1 MVYAPE
7 KLNILMT
14 DYFIRKSLELNGDR
28 YNYDNVSIISS
39 GKKVLITCNK
49 KGHGDFTQTP
59 HSHIHGKGYPKCE
72 SQKVVK

>member
-7 KLNILMT
+7 KLNVPMTT

-39 GKKVLITCNK
+39 GKKVLIICIK
-49 KGHGDFTQTP
+49 EGHGDFTQTP
-59 HSHIHGKGYPKCE
+59 HHIHGKGYPKNKE
-72 SQKVVK
+72 